1 MIEGDIR
8 REKIIEIMSNQKEPV
23 SGSDLAKKFGVS
35 RQVIVQDIALLRAT
49 NKNIL
54 STNKGYFLYNPGKG
68 PQKPKRSFC
77 VQHTTEQ
84 MQDELYTIVD
94 YGGKVLDAVVEH
106 DIYGQITVDLML
118 CNRMDVDEFMERIR
132 KSKSQPLNVLT
143 GGKHWHTVEADT
155 EPMLHLRL
163 HINQT
168 QRRNDT
174 EKEWGLQVVLPLDL
188 GLRLPEDKSLSL
200 LIEITEEMD
209 YRELYAA
216 YP

>member
-8 REKIIEIMSNQKEPV
+8 RKKIIELMLEQKEPI

-54 STNKGYFLYNPGKG
+54 STNKGYFLYHPEKG
-68 PQKPKRSFC
+68 LQKPKRSFC
-77 VQHTTEQ
+77 VQHTTAQ

-132 KSKSQPLNVLT
+132 KSTSQPLNVLT
-143 GGKHWHTVEADT
+143 GGRHWHTVEADT
-155 EPMLHLRL
+155 ELMLDIIGEKLRGKGY
-163 HINQT
+163 ICMEQ
-168 QRRNDT
+168 
-174 EKEWGLQVVLPLDL
+174 
-188 GLRLPEDKSLSL
+188 
-200 LIEITEEMD
+200 
-209 YRELYAA
+209 
-216 YP
+216 

>member
-1 MIEGDIR
+1 M
-8 REKIIEIMSNQKEPV
+8 
-23 SGSDLAKKFGVS
+23 
-35 RQVIVQDIALLRAT
+35 QDIALLRAT

-118 CNRMDVDEFMERIR
+118 CNRMDVDEFMEKLLSNTAR
-132 KSKSQPLNVLT
+132 PLKELT
-143 GGKHWHTVEADT
+143 GDIHFHTIEAESD
-155 EPMLHLRL
+155 R
-163 HINQT
+163 I
-168 QRRNDT
+168 
-174 EKEWGLQVVLPLDL
+174 LDL
-188 GLRLPEDKSLSL
+188 VEEGLKEKQF
-200 LIEITEEMD
+200 LIS
-209 YRELYAA
+209 
-216 YP
+216 